1 MRDFLKGLSMI
12 YLLVFI
18 VIVVLWGSHLKKNS
32 PERYAQVRKG
42 AIHCGTKLVQAT
54 RAGMKSFFGE
64 LFNG

>member
-1 MRDFLKGLSMI
+1 MI

-32 PERYAQVRKG
+32 PERYEQVRKS
-42 AIHCGTKLVQAT
+42 AIQCGTKLMQAT
-54 RAGMKSFFGE
+54 RAGMKAFFGQ

>member
-1 MRDFLKGLSMI
+1 MI
-12 YLLVFI
+12 YLLV
-18 VIVVLWGSHLKKNS
+18 VIVVVILCGGYLKKNS

>member
-1 MRDFLKGLSMI
+1 MI

-18 VIVVLWGSHLKKNS
+18 VIVVLWGSHLKKTS
-32 PERYAQVRKG
+32 PERFEQVRKS
-42 AIHCGTKLVQAT
+42 AVHCGTKLVLAT